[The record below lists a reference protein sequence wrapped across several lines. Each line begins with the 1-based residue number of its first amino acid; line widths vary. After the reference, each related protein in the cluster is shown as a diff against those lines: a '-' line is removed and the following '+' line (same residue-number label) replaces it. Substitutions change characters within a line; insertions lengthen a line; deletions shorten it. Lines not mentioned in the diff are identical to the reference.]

1 MLSLLMT
8 TCAVLMALIS
18 LCTQLFSFNGY
29 LCLVISVCVKT
40 CLHNIP
46 QHKTN
51 LSGLISIRRF
61 SAYSLDSNPF
71 TGTSTLLGSALYQS
85 VSAKLND
92 SASIR
97 V

>member
-1 MLSLLMT
+1 M
-8 TCAVLMALIS
+8 VLVAQSS
-18 LCTQLFSFNGY
+18 LCTQSLSFNSS
-29 LCLVISVCVKT
+29 LSLVIISVCVKT

-46 QHKTN
+46 QYKTN
-51 LSGLISIRRF
+51 LSGLTSIRRF
-61 SAYSLDSNPF
+61 AAYSLDSNPF